1 MIPAQVFST
10 LSVAR
15 IPSHPFSLFHRMW
28 PVAALG
34 VALIFN
40 VVWIGFH
47 GFELFK
53 LIFSNMGRHAV
64 IFTQERH

>member
-1 MIPAQVFST
+1 MIPAQVVAT
-10 LSVAR
+10 RSVAR
-15 IPSHPFSLFHRMW
+15 SPSHPFSLFYRMW
-28 PVAALG
+28 PVAVLG

-53 LIFSNMGRHAV
+53 LIF
-64 IFTQERH
+64 

>member
-1 MIPAQVFST
+1 MIPAQVVAT
-10 LSVAR
+10 PSVAR
-15 IPSHPFSLFHRMW
+15 IPSRPFSLFYRMW

-40 VVWIGFH
+40 VVWIGFR

-53 LIFSNMGRHAV
+53 LIF
-64 IFTQERH
+64 

>member
-1 MIPAQVFST
+1 MIPAQVFSI

-15 IPSHPFSLFHRMW
+15 IPSHPFSLFYRMW

-53 LIFSNMGRHAV
+53 LIFNMGRHAV